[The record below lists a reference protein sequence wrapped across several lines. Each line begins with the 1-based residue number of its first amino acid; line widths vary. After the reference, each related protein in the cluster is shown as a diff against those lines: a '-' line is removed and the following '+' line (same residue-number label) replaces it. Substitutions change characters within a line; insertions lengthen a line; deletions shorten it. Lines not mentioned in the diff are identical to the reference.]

1 MSADPPEPAG
11 APPPPERWPS
21 PSDPIASWPPW
32 LPARP
37 KFQHRYGI
45 HLLLFGLTF
54 FTTTFAQSIG
64 AIWMSGGAVG
74 IQTAFTWELF
84 RAGLWYS
91 IPLLTILSA
100 HEFGH
105 YFACRRHNVDATLP
119 YFLPAPLPL
128 TGTLGAVIR
137 IKEPFPTKRAL
148 FDIGVAGPVAGF
160 VALVP
165 LLLWGMSMSNVAVLP
180 SGGGVIYFGEPLLW
194 KGLEYLLFGPI
205 PEGSDVMLH
214 PLGFAAW
221 WGMLATA
228 LNLLPFGQLDGGHIM
243 YATLGRHAARLS
255 RATLAAVVLLT
266 LQSASWAAMA
276 LMMIVMAFY
285 FGFRH
290 PRVMDEDVTLTP
302 GRHAVAV
309 AALIIFV
316 LCFTP
321 VPIQILGQ

>member
-1 MSADPPEPAG
+1 LPGEPAG
-11 APPPPERWPS
+11 PGWPV
-21 PSDPIASWPPW
+21 W
-32 LPARP
+32 PARP
-37 KFQHRYGI
+37 KFQHRYGV

-64 AIWMSGGAVG
+64 AIWMTGGAVG
-74 IQTAFTWELF
+74 IQTAFTWDLF
-84 RAGLWYS
+84 TAGLWYS

-137 IKEPFPTKRAL
+137 IKEPFPSTRAL
-148 FDIGVAGPVAGF
+148 FDIGVAGPIAGF

-165 LLLWGMSMSNVAVLP
+165 LLYWGMLMSDVSVLP
-180 SGGGVIYFGEPLLW
+180 AGGGGVIYFGEPLLW
-194 KGLEYLLFGPI
+194 KAVEYGIFGAVPD
-205 PEGSDVMLH
+205 GSDVMVH

-221 WGMLATA
+221 WGMLATS

-243 YATLGRHAARLS
+243 YAALGRHAAWLS
-255 RATLAAVVLLT
+255 RLTLVAVVLLT
-266 LQSASWAAMA
+266 VQSASWAAMA

-290 PRVMDEDVTLTP
+290 PRVVNEAITLTP
-302 GRHAVAV
+302 ARRLVALV
-309 AALIIFV
+309 ALVIFA

-321 VPIQILGQ
+321 VPIQVLGMQ

>member
-1 MSADPPEPAG
+1 MSGEPTG
-11 APPPPERWPS
+11 TGWPG
-21 PSDPIASWPPW
+21 W
-32 LPARP
+32 PARP
-37 KFQHRYGI
+37 KFQHRYGV
-45 HLLLFGLTF
+45 HVLLFGLTF

-64 AIWMSGGAVG
+64 AIWMTGGAVG
-74 IQTAFTWELF
+74 VQAAFTWELF
-84 RAGLWYS
+84 TAGLWYS

-105 YFACRRHNVDATLP
+105 YFACRAHNVDATLP

-137 IKEPFPTKRAL
+137 IKEPFPSKRAL
-148 FDIGVAGPVAGF
+148 FDIGVAGPIAGF

-165 LLLWGMSMSNVAVLP
+165 LLYWGMQLSQVERLP
-180 SGGGVIYFGEPLLW
+180 ADSGGIIYFGEPLLW
-194 KGLEYLLFGPI
+194 KALEYLTFGPV
-205 PEGSDVMLH
+205 PDGSDVMVH

-243 YATLGRHAARLS
+243 YAALGRYAARLS
-255 RATLAAVVLLT
+255 RVTLVAVVLLT
-266 LQSASWAAMA
+266 LQSTSWAAMA
-276 LMMIVMAFY
+276 LMMVVMAFY

-290 PRVMDEDVTLTP
+290 PRVVHEEITLTP
-302 GRHAVAV
+302 ARQTIAA
-309 AALIIFV
+309 AALVIFA